1 MPTPVRK
8 VIDGL
13 AEAPVPDAMLES
25 TLGGLSVPAA
35 ANDLDG
41 FIIWQ
46 NDAGRSL
53 FGDVRGVHYTDLVP
67 PGELAGIKERWAA
80 VTIGGAT
87 TRQTS
92 LYKGAEGAILRLEVI
107 AAPLRRNGR
116 IVGVFGISIPWD
128 DVPDEQVKIELS
140 PRQRDVLRLL
150 VRARSTNQIAEEL
163 HLAPET
169 VRNYI
174 AGLLK
179 ALGARSRLEA
189 ALIALRHGLVSLDLD

>member
-1 MPTPVRK
+1 MASPVTKAVERLTESA
-8 VIDGL
+8 VSI
-13 AEAPVPDAMLES
+13 AMLEA

-53 FGDVRGVHYTDLVP
+53 FGDLRGVHYSELVP
-67 PGELAGIKERWAA
+67 RGELSSLRERWAA
-80 VTIGGAT
+80 ITLSGVT
-87 TRQTS
+87 TRQAGMFKAPDGT
-92 LYKGAEGAILRLEVI
+92 LRRLEVI
-107 AAPLRRNGR
+107 AAPLRSNGR

-128 DVPDEQVKIELS
+128 DVRDEQLRVDLS
-140 PRQRDVLRLL
+140 PRQLDVLRLL
-150 VRARSTNQIAEEL
+150 IRAKSTNQIAEEL

-179 ALGARSRLEA
+179 ALGACSRLEA